1 MLYHYEAYNKDK
13 KIIRGTIESLS
24 EEMAEGVLYRAGYE
38 RIIRLKEASAAFD
51 WRRMVFGGPKVSK
64 QALLDFTT
72 ELAIMLE
79 SGLSLQVSLKQL
91 EKMSSERSLKGIL
104 SQISADLKAGTQL
117 HKSLAG
123 YPKIFSQTYCSM
135 IEANEKSGTLDS
147 GLRQIA
153 KELKQ
158 EVETANQIKKA
169 LIQPAIVLVVAICAV
184 AVLLIFV
191 FPRLTPIFT
200 SLGGEIPMTAKILIG
215 LTDFVNN
222 NIIIIV
228 AVIIVLVVGGLAFY
242 RQPSGREYVDKLM
255 LRLPMFGQVVLWH
268 NTARFSRTL
277 SNLLRAG
284 ILLPDAMSIILRN
297 VGNGQMRLALAEVRT
312 RLIQGQSLSNVLE
325 NNTLFPRFLVE
336 MVNVGETSGT
346 LETSLGT
353 VADYFE
359 AKVERRITR
368 LTALIEPVMI
378 LILGLGVGFIAVTLI
393 STIYG
398 VLSYVK

>member
-13 KIIRGTIESLS
+13 KIVRGTIESLS

-38 RIIRLKEASAAFD
+38 RIIHLKEASAAFD
-51 WRRMVFGGPKVSK
+51 WRKMLMGGPKVS
-64 QALLDFTT
+64 QQSLLDFTT

-79 SGLSLQVSLKQL
+79 SGLSLQIALKQL
-91 EKMSSERSLKGIL
+91 EKMSSERSFKGIL
-104 SQISADLKAGTQL
+104 AKISADLKAGTPL

-123 YPKIFSQTYCSM
+123 HPKIFSQTYCSM

-158 EVETANQIKKA
+158 EVETRNQIKRA
-169 LIQPAIVLVVAICAV
+169 LIQPAIILVVAVCAV
-184 AVLLIFV
+184 AVLLVFV
-191 FPRLTPIFT
+191 FPRLTPIFA
-200 SLGGEIPMTAKILIG
+200 SLGAEVPLTARMLIG
-215 LTDFVNN
+215 FTNFVNS
-222 NIIIIV
+222 NIIAIV
-228 AVIIVLVVGGLAFY
+228 VVIIVLVVAGLAFY
-242 RQPSGREYVDKLM
+242 RQPSGKEYMDKLM
-255 LRLPMFGQVVLWH
+255 LRLPMIGQVVLWH
-268 NTARFSRTL
+268 NTSRFSRTL

-284 ILLPDAMSIILRN
+284 ILLPDAMTIILRN

-312 RLIQGQSLSNVLE
+312 RLIQGQSLSTVLE
-325 NNTLFPRFLVE
+325 NNNLFPKFLVE
-336 MVNVGETSGT
+336 MVTVGETSGT

-359 AKVERRITR
+359 AKVERRVTR
-368 LTALIEPVMI
+368 LTALIEPAMI

-398 VLSYVK
+398 VLGSVK

>member
-1 MLYHYEAYNKDK
+1 M
-13 KIIRGTIESLS
+13 
-24 EEMAEGVLYRAGYE
+24 
-38 RIIRLKEASAAFD
+38 
-51 WRRMVFGGPKVSK
+51 MVYFFP
-64 QALLDFTT
+64 ACT
-72 ELAIMLE
+72 AISRNIYS
-79 SGLSLQVSLKQL
+79 SGC
-91 EKMSSERSLKGIL
+91 
-104 SQISADLKAGTQL
+104 T
-117 HKSLAG
+117 
-123 YPKIFSQTYCSM
+123 
-135 IEANEKSGTLDS
+135 
-147 GLRQIA
+147 
-153 KELKQ
+153 
-158 EVETANQIKKA
+158 
-169 LIQPAIVLVVAICAV
+169 
-184 AVLLIFV
+184 
-191 FPRLTPIFT
+191 
-200 SLGGEIPMTAKILIG
+200 
-215 LTDFVNN
+215 NN